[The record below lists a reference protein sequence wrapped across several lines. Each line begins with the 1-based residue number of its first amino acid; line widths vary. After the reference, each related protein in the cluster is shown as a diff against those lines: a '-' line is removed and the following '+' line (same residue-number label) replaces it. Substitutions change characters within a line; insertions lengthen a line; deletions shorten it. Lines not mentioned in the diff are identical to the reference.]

1 MAVYDPESQKLILRV
16 VYDGPGMAG
25 KTTNLQQLCSLF
37 APQRR
42 SELYTGT
49 TADSRTLCLDW
60 MQIDGGLVRGHDLR
74 CHLLTVPGQEVL
86 ARRRQMLLS
95 MADTVVFVL
104 ESTEA
109 GLEDALPMWRS
120 LLAWTGGPEQGV
132 PIVIQA
138 NKQDLPGSLNA
149 RQIRERWALDPAIV
163 ISTAAAASG
172 QGVRETVVLAIR
184 GAAVLLQEILSK
196 ADVAELK
203 GTYESGQELE
213 RNILAAE
220 RSGATTLDES
230 PRRRLSVAAAA
241 ALSESPGAPDAS
253 DESSMATEWT
263 GEITL
268 PSVDAP
274 AGLVWPALEG
284 RKTLRRVPFLEATRH
299 EVPASRAHG
308 GGRPAE
314 PIVYEAGIWCLR
326 TSLARRFADSEQARE
341 ALVRLAH
348 RKLALGALCVP
359 RTALVAQRSA
369 DDAYWLWTISLWLSP
384 LSSQLEYAVKS
395 GDEGTLSEALSH
407 YARLIVRALRSCLDS
422 NVVLNLHPRSFGVL
436 YDQGFYLDDDLASG
450 LQNTHVGRSILRRF
464 DEYAGY
470 PGALRVYA
478 EVLVHELDAQ
488 LQPAE
493 LEQLG
498 LARAI
503 ERTIVTTDAGK
514 RAKDQL
520 LLEVAA
526 REAVT
531 APEQGSGLNGT

>member
-1 MAVYDPESQKLILRV
+1 VAVYDPESQKLVVRV

-25 KTTNLQQLCSLF
+25 KTTNLQQLYSIF

-104 ESTEA
+104 ESSEA

-138 NKQDLPGSLNA
+138 NKQDLPGALNA
-149 RQIRERWALDPAIV
+149 RQIRERWTLDPAILV
-163 ISTAAAASG
+163 SAASASSG
-172 QGVRETVVLAIR
+172 EGVRETAVLAIR
-184 GAAVLLQEILSK
+184 GAAMLLQELL
-196 ADVAELK
+196 ANANLDELK
-203 GTYESGQELE
+203 GTYQSGQELE
-213 RNILAAE
+213 RSILAAE
-220 RSGATTLDES
+220 RNGVTLGES
-230 PRRRLSVAAAA
+230 PRQPLSLAAAA
-241 ALSESPGAPDAS
+241 ALSESPAAPDSIDPSVMAS
-253 DESSMATEWT
+253 EWT

-274 AGLVWPALEG
+274 AGLVWPALDG

-299 EVPASRAHG
+299 DAPVSHADPGHR
-308 GGRPAE
+308 RAE

-348 RKLALGALCVP
+348 RKLALGTLCVP

-369 DDAYWLWTISLWLSP
+369 DHAYWLWTVSLWLSP

-395 GDEGTLSEALSH
+395 CDEGTLSEALSH
-407 YARLIVRALRSCLDS
+407 YARLIIRALRLCLDS
-422 NVVLNLHPRSFGVL
+422 NVVLNLHPRNFGVL
-436 YDQGFYLDDDLASG
+436 YDQGFYLEDELGSG
-450 LQNTHVGRSILRRF
+450 SKNPNVGRSILRRV

-470 PGALRVYA
+470 PGALRVYT
-478 EVLVHELDAQ
+478 EVLLHELNTQ

-498 LARAI
+498 LGHAL
-503 ERTIVTTDAGK
+503 EETIVTTDAGK
-514 RAKDQL
+514 RGKAQL
-520 LLEVAA
+520 LLELSS
-526 REAVT
+526 RQAVT
-531 APEQGSGLNGT
+531 ASERRSGVNET